1 MGTYSTLVGGW
12 MSDTTKD
19 MIRKH
24 EMLILMEEMKEA
36 IAEGVLSEIDKIYLA
51 EKTDELRSYFT
62 DRGTLS
68 TDEELILNKIETTYD
83 LILKI
88 EDEYLNQYINYMR
101 KK

>member
-1 MGTYSTLVGGW
+1 
-12 MSDTTKD
+12 
-19 MIRKH
+19 
-24 EMLILMEEMKEA
+24 MLILMEEMKEA